1 MVTFRS
7 NNNNRRP
14 PFRSN
19 NNRRPPFRSNNDGS
33 KFSNND
39 NFQRKVPGRNNHN
52 ASKLIEKYNEM
63 AREALANED
72 RVLSE
77 NYFQHADH
85 FTRVQNEQESIRRSR
100 INVSPVEPVNP
111 IKTEVVPVNPIKT
124 EVVPVNPIKTEVEP
138 EKKIVKSDKIEEVKK
153 IISESQNKK
162 VTKTHEKKTVE
173 KKSAAS

>member
-19 NNRRPPFRSNNDGS
+19 NNRRPPFRSNNEGS
-33 KFSNND
+33 NFSNND

-52 ASKLIEKYNEM
+52 ASKLIEKYTEM
-63 AREALANED
+63 AREALAKED

-85 FTRVQNEQESIRRSR
+85 FTRVQNEQESIRMARVNSTP
-100 INVSPVEPVNP
+100 INQSNS
-111 IKTEVVPVNPIKT
+111 IKAEAEVKV
-124 EVVPVNPIKTEVEP
+124 EVEK
-138 EKKIVKSDKIEEVKK
+138 ENIKAVKTEEVKK
-153 IISESQNKK
+153 ITPEIETKK
-162 VTKTHEKKTVE
+162 TTEKKLVE
-173 KKSAAS
+173 KKSVTA

>member
-7 NNNNRRP
+7 NNNNNNRRP

-19 NNRRPPFRSNNDGS
+19 NNRRPPFRSNNEGS

-39 NFQRKVPGRNNHN
+39 TFRRSVPGRNNHN
-52 ASKLIEKYNEM
+52 AVKLIEKYNDL

-85 FTRVQNEQESIRRSR
+85 FTRVQNEQESIRMARVN
-100 INVSPVEPVNP
+100 ISPATIIKPAEVMEKNPV
-111 IKTEVVPVNPIKT
+111 KTET
-124 EVVPVNPIKTEVEP
+124 ET
-138 EKKIVKSDKIEEVKK
+138 VKK
-153 IISESQNKK
+153 IISEPVVKK
-162 VTKTHEKKTVE
+162 VIKTNEKKIVE
-173 KKSAAS
+173 KKSATS

>member
-7 NNNNRRP
+7 NNSNNNRRP

-19 NNRRPPFRSNNDGS
+19 NNRRPPFRTNNEGS

-39 NFQRKVPGRNNHN
+39 NFRRSVPGRNNHN
-52 ASKLIEKYNEM
+52 AVKLIEKYNDL

-72 RVLSE
+72 KILSE

-85 FTRVQNEQESIRRSR
+85 FTRVQNEQESIRMARVNS
-100 INVSPVEPVNP
+100 SPTATVKPAEVELRDEKPV
-111 IKTEVVPVNPIKT
+111 KTETVT
-124 EVVPVNPIKTEVEP
+124 
-138 EKKIVKSDKIEEVKK
+138 VKK
-153 IISESQNKK
+153 IISEPSVKK
-162 VTKTHEKKTVE
+162 VMKTIEKKTVE

>member
-1 MVTFRS
+1 MVTFR
-7 NNNNRRP
+7 NNNSSSNNRRP

-19 NNRRPPFRSNNDGS
+19 NNRRPPFRSSNAGS

-52 ASKLIEKYNEM
+52 APKLIEKYNEM

-85 FTRVQNEQESIRRSR
+85 FTRVQNEQEKIRVARAN
-100 INVSPVEPVNP
+100 IPPVEVVNP
-111 IKTEVVPVNPIKT
+111 VKAEVEATNEVVKKVKT
-124 EVVPVNPIKTEVEP
+124 
-138 EKKIVKSDKIEEVKK
+138 DDVKK
-153 IISESQNKK
+153 INPEPETKK
-162 VTKTHEKKTVE
+162 VIKTNEKKFV
-173 KKSAAS
+173 AN

>member
-7 NNNNRRP
+7 NNNNNRRP

-19 NNRRPPFRSNNDGS
+19 NNRRPPFRTNNEGS

-39 NFQRKVPGRNNHN
+39 NFRRSVPGRNNHN
-52 ASKLIEKYNEM
+52 AVKLIEKYNDL

-72 RVLSE
+72 KILSE

-85 FTRVQNEQESIRRSR
+85 FTRVQNEQESARMARV
-100 INVSPVEPVNP
+100 NVSSTVTVKPVEA
-111 IKTEVVPVNPIKT
+111 VV
-124 EVVPVNPIKTEVEP
+124 ED
-138 EKKIVKSDKIEEVKK
+138 EKQAKIEIDVVKK
-153 IISESQNKK
+153 IITEPAVKK
-162 VTKTHEKKTVE
+162 VIKTTEKKTVE

>member
-7 NNNNRRP
+7 NNSNNSNRRP

-19 NNRRPPFRSNNDGS
+19 NNRRPPFRSNNEGS

-52 ASKLIEKYNEM
+52 AVKLIEKYNDL

-72 RVLSE
+72 KILSE

-85 FTRVQNEQESIRRSR
+85 FTRVQNEQESLRMARVNSSVTTTIKPADSEKK
-100 INVSPVEPVNP
+100 VEEAV
-111 IKTEVVPVNPIKT
+111 KTEAETVKKEAP
-124 EVVPVNPIKTEVEP
+124 EP
-138 EKKIVKSDKIEEVKK
+138 EVKK
-153 IISESQNKK
+153 VAKSIDKK
-162 VTKTHEKKTVE
+162 VAEKKVAV
-173 KKSAAS
+173 S

>member
-1 MVTFRS
+1 MVTFRNNNS
-7 NNNNRRP
+7 NSNNRRP

-19 NNRRPPFRSNNDGS
+19 NNRRPPFRSSNGGS

-52 ASKLIEKYNEM
+52 APKLIEKYNEM

-85 FTRVQNEQESIRRSR
+85 FTRVQNEQESSR
-100 INVSPVEPVNP
+100 IARVNSSPIE
-111 IKTEVVPVNPIKT
+111 T
-124 EVVPVNPIKTEVEP
+124 VNPIKTEVEAVTP
-138 EKKIVKSDKIEEVKK
+138 VKKEELKEVVPEVELKKVIKTTEKKPI
-153 IISESQNKK
+153 
-162 VTKTHEKKTVE
+162 E
-173 KKSAAS
+173 KKSATS

>member
-7 NNNNRRP
+7 NNNRRP

-19 NNRRPPFRSNNDGS
+19 NNRRPPFRSNNEGS

-85 FTRVQNEQESIRRSR
+85 FTRVQNEQESIRMSR
-100 INVSPVEPVNP
+100 VNSPTTDSVNS
-111 IKTEVVPVNPIKT
+111 IKTET
-124 EVVPVNPIKTEVEP
+124 EVSKRSGKN
-138 EKKIVKSDKIEEVKK
+138 S
-153 IISESQNKK
+153 
-162 VTKTHEKKTVE
+162 
-173 KKSAAS
+173 

>member
-7 NNNNRRP
+7 NNSNNNRRP

-19 NNRRPPFRSNNDGS
+19 NNRRPPFRSNNEGS

-52 ASKLIEKYNEM
+52 AVKLIEKYNDL

-72 RVLSE
+72 KILSE

-85 FTRVQNEQESIRRSR
+85 FTRVQNEQESLRMARVNSSATIKAVDSEKK
-100 INVSPVEPVNP
+100 VEEAV
-111 IKTEVVPVNPIKT
+111 KTEAETVKQ
-124 EVVPVNPIKTEVEP
+124 EVLEP
-138 EKKIVKSDKIEEVKK
+138 EA
-153 IISESQNKK
+153 KK
-162 VTKTHEKKTVE
+162 VAKSIDKKVVE
-173 KKSAAS
+173 KKVAAS

>member
-19 NNRRPPFRSNNDGS
+19 NNRRPPFRSNNEGS

-39 NFQRKVPGRNNHN
+39 NFRRSVPGRNNHN
-52 ASKLIEKYNEM
+52 AVKLIEKYNDL

-72 RVLSE
+72 KILSE

-85 FTRVQNEQESIRRSR
+85 FTRVQNEQESLRMAR
-100 INVSPVEPVNP
+100 VNSTQASTV
-111 IKTEVVPVNPIKT
+111 KTP
-124 EVVPVNPIKTEVEP
+124 EVENKD
-138 EKKIVKSDKIEEVKK
+138 ENLVKSTDAVVKK
-153 IISESQNKK
+153 IIPGSSIKK
-162 VTKTHEKKTVE
+162 VIKTSDKKIVEKKT
-173 KKSAAS
+173 ASS

>member
-7 NNNNRRP
+7 NNNRRSS
-14 PFRSN
+14 FRSN
-19 NNRRPPFRSNNDGS
+19 NNRRTSFRNNNDGP

-63 AREALANED
+63 AREALAQED

-85 FTRVQNEQESIRRSR
+85 FTRVQNEQESNR
-100 INVSPVEPVNP
+100 IARVNSSPA
-111 IKTEVVPVNPIKT
+111 EVVKPTNA
-124 EVVPVNPIKTEVEP
+124 EVEG
-138 EKKIVKSDKIEEVKK
+138 VKAVTTEEVKK
-153 IISESQNKK
+153 VIPELEVKK
-162 VTKTHEKKTVE
+162 VIKTTDKKLVE
-173 KKSAAS
+173 KKSATS